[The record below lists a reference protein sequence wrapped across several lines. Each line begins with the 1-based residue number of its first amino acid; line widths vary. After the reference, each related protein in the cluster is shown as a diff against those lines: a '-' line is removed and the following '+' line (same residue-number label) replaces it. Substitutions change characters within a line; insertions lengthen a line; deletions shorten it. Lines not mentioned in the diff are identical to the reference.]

1 MSGRRQ
7 ESHARAVVPLFA
19 LLLPLHVLFW
29 GWRTAALHMLF
40 GTVVACLL
48 VEVLLVNFAKFP
60 FTCSY
65 LPGKANL
72 KVSWP
77 IYLFGF
83 TTYVSAFL
91 TLEYWMLQR
100 PLRFAWLAAVVIVA
114 RAALAIYRWRVVG
127 HDVALVFDE
136 QPEPLVRTLNLWA

>member
-1 MSGRRQ
+1 VKKAMLVLG
-7 ESHARAVVPLFA
+7 VVPLFA

-29 GWRTAALHMLF
+29 GWRTALLHMLF
-40 GTVVACLL
+40 GTIISWLL
-48 VEVLLVNFAKFP
+48 VDVLLVSFDKFP

-65 LPGKANL
+65 VPGKANL

-77 IYLFGF
+77 LYLFGF

-100 PLRFAWLAAVVIVA
+100 PVRFLWLVAVVILVQ
-114 RAALAIYRWRVVG
+114 AALFIYRWRVG
-127 HDVALVFDE
+127 HDVALVYDE

>member
-1 MSGRRQ
+1 
-7 ESHARAVVPLFA
+7 
-19 LLLPLHVLFW
+19 LLLVD
-29 GWRTAALHMLF
+29 
-40 GTVVACLL
+40 
-48 VEVLLVNFAKFP
+48 VLLVNFEKFP

-83 TTYVSAFL
+83 TTYVSVFL
-91 TLEYWMLQR
+91 ALENWMLQR
-100 PLRFAWLAAVVIVA
+100 PLRFAWLAAVVLLVHL
-114 RAALAIYRWRVVG
+114 ALFIYRWRVG
-127 HDVALVFDE
+127 RDVALVFDE